1 MAKSIIIH
9 PYYRIITSLK
19 TLMLL
24 KNPLMIWEIAQ
35 TGLKIDTVVVRTHH
49 IVHAGFTHFTM
60 SHTEY
65 I

>member
-9 PYYRIITSLK
+9 PYYRIIASLK

-24 KNPLMIWEIAQ
+24 KNPLMIWGIAQ
-35 TGLKIDTVVVRTHH
+35 TGLKIDTVVVRTHR